1 MSSQYEDHIKVK
13 LKDTIPSTSN
23 VHNDMQ
29 SRILYIP
36 GYSYI
41 EFDIFILSDRALD
54 ARRLYH
60 GINNHHLYSRAVSSI
75 TRE

>member
-41 EFDIFILSDRALD
+41 EFDIFILS
-54 ARRLYH
+54 
-60 GINNHHLYSRAVSSI
+60 VV
-75 TRE
+75 